1 MELHNLPN
9 DKKKKIA
16 LGVATSFTA
25 LLLVVWGYK
34 FSITIPDKIT
44 ETQKD
49 VEELSVV
56 GKGVANVYLSVKSEV
71 SKIGAVI
78 KSKSDEVKAAKSGTT
93 TFNTNDPTITIED
106 TSTTTITTTTE
117 KQN

>member
-16 LGVATSFTA
+16 LGVASSFTA

-34 FSITIPDKIT
+34 FSTTISDKIT
-44 ETQKD
+44 ETKED

-56 GKGVANVYLSVKSEV
+56 GKGIANVYLSVKTE
-71 SKIGAVI
+71 IGKVGAIV
-78 KSKSDEVKAAKSGTT
+78 KSKSEEIKAAKAGTT
-93 TFNTNDPTITIED
+93 TLDTNEHDLTTEDVNTATI
-106 TSTTTITTTTE
+106 STTTE